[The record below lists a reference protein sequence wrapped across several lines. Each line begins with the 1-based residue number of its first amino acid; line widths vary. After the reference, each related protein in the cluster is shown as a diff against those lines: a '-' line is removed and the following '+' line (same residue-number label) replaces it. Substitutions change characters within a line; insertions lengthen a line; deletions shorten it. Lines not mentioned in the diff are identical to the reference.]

1 MSALDTQHIPVL
13 FAEVID
19 SFERFLSQYEASLRD
34 SIWIDCTLGG
44 AGHTRGLLELI
55 EKRNSNV
62 VLHGID
68 RDLGA
73 IERAEKQLFHPIQD
87 GKIILHHGRM
97 SEVLPEL
104 QKTHRVT
111 GLLGDFG
118 ISSDQLDST
127 VRGFGFRQDAPL
139 DMRMDTTRGH
149 PLSELLRFWTENEI
163 ERILTEYGE
172 ERYARRIARS
182 LADLKR
188 EDRLPSTTTELAYLI
203 RGAYPKHERH
213 GRLDPATRSFQAL
226 RIAVN
231 EELSEIEAWA
241 EAANRLAGPAALAV
255 AISFHSLEDRI
266 IKNSFRN
273 SPTLEVLTKKPLTA
287 SDLELNRNSRS
298 RSAKLRAAQVRALTP

>member
-1 MSALDTQHIPVL
+1 MSAPDTHHVPVL

-19 SFERFLSQYEASLRD
+19 SFERFLSQNKASLYN

-55 EKRNSNV
+55 DKQKGNV
-62 VLHGID
+62 VLHAID
-68 RDLGA
+68 QDEVA
-73 IERAEKQLFHPIQD
+73 VSRAKTMLSQSVAAGQLV
-87 GKIILHHGRM
+87 LHHGRM

-111 GLLGDFG
+111 GMLGDFG

-127 VRGFGFRQDAPL
+127 ERGFGFRQEAPL
-139 DMRMDTTRGH
+139 DMRMDPSRGR
-149 PLSELLRFWTENEI
+149 PLSELLEVWTENEI
-163 ERILTEYGE
+163 ERILIEYGE
-172 ERYARRIARS
+172 ERHSRRIART
-182 LADLKR
+182 LADLRR
-188 EDRLPSTTTELAYLI
+188 ENRLPKTTTDLAYLI

-213 GRLDPATRSFQAL
+213 ARLDPATRSFQAL

-241 EAANRLAGPAALAV
+241 KAADRLVGPAALAV

-266 IKNSFRN
+266 IKNAFRN
-273 SPTLEVLTKKPLTA
+273 SSSLEVLTKKPVTA
-287 SDLELNRNSRS
+287 TDEELVRNSRS
-298 RSAKLRAAQVRALTP
+298 RSAKMRAAQVRALTP